1 MLTCVRKWLLPVKE
15 QLGHQRIGGRD
26 IFVNVG
32 ASQKEGTGSSL
43 VVQWVKD
50 LALSLQWLRC
60 RFDPWLRNV
69 HKLGVQL
76 KNKQN
81 KTKNPQNPGEKVKY
95 IFL

>member
-50 LALSLQWLRC
+50 LALSLQWLGSEEKR
-60 RFDPWLRNV
+60 R
-69 HKLGVQL
+69 HKPPSSESDLAF
-76 KNKQN
+76 
-81 KTKNPQNPGEKVKY
+81 EK
-95 IFL
+95 